1 MHTIAVVSN
10 VAFPMMVV
18 SHLPLVKSAVHNVY
32 HLRNPGSKITFL
44 NVTHNKAKQVSK
56 TLIWYGTYQIL
67 VVFFTKENVL
77 CQPV

>member
-32 HLRNPGSKITFL
+32 HLHNPGSKITFL
-44 NVTHNKAKQVSK
+44 NVTPNKAKQVLK
-56 TLIWYGTYQIL
+56 TLIWYGTFLLL
-67 VVFFTKENVL
+67 VVFFTKENAL
-77 CQPV
+77 CQPA